1 MKLYSGISLVVLSMF
16 FLICCG
22 EELGPPMQWS
32 DSGFFLE
39 EEDASI
45 LELNDAT
52 NMSSEDASNTD
63 PEVQDASD
71 DDSGEDP
78 GVYPEPA
85 DAGPEQDDAAII
97 IPDDPEPED
106 PEPEDPLAWVP
117 DCQTQPCPNVID
129 HFPYVYSGD
138 TRSGSSRFDAYSCQ
152 PGTSEAGPEELFV
165 FRLTEP
171 GVVIVGLTEPS
182 GGDVDVHLL
191 TDLSDSACLSRSDK
205 GVSNH
210 LAPGIYYI
218 SMDTY
223 QSSSNAGAYSM
234 VVTFLPDSGKCGL
247 QVFDMDRV
255 NDGGEALP
263 MPATGKVVKEAHL
276 VTVSDQADNGST
288 SWWPA
293 SSTEFL
299 TQHKARTAQQT
310 GIEYTRTESWAPAGE
325 GGCEYGQGS
334 TGRAV
339 PDEAEPWY
347 ICMYWKGDHKPAKGT
362 RYLVVNPATGKTIVA
377 AAGYETGPGD
387 LSNIGGA
394 VEEIHYLM
402 GTSHKSV
409 LTFGELIDQSLP
421 YGEIDC
427 D

>member
-1 MKLYSGISLVVLSMF
+1 MKFSREKFLIVLSFSF
-16 FLICCG
+16 FIGCG
-22 EELGPPMQWS
+22 EELGAPPQWL
-32 DSGFFLE
+32 DSGILQ
-39 EEDASI
+39 EEDASAGI
-45 LELNDAT
+45 QMDAAD
-52 NMSSEDASNTD
+52 SSLTPPDADAAEHLDAGETIEPGEDASSTSD
-63 PEVQDASD
+63 ATPTTPVVPE
-71 DDSGEDP
+71 E
-78 GVYPEPA
+78 
-85 DAGPEQDDAAII
+85 
-97 IPDDPEPED
+97 

-117 DCQTQPCPNVID
+117 ACAAPPCPIVIEG
-129 HFPYVYSGD
+129 FPYVHQGD
-138 TRSGSSRFDAYSCQ
+138 TRSGAERLDAYSCQ
-152 PGTSEAGPEELFV
+152 PGTSEAGPEELYV

-191 TDLSDSACLSRSDK
+191 TAPSAESCLSRSDK

-210 LAPGIYYI
+210 LSPGIYYI

-223 QSSSNAGAYSM
+223 SSSNNAGIYSIY
-234 VVTFLPDSGKCGL
+234 VTFLPDSGKCGL
-247 QVFDMDRV
+247 QVFEMDRV
-255 NDGGEALP
+255 GDNGERLP

-276 VTVSDQADNGST
+276 VTVSDQAANGST
-288 SWWPA
+288 SWWP
-293 SSTEFL
+293 SSSSEYL
-299 TQHKARTAQQT
+299 VEHKARTASQT
-310 GIEYTRTESWAPAGE
+310 GIEYSRTESWAPAGE

-347 ICMYWKGDHKPAKGT
+347 VCMYWKGEHKPAKGT

-387 LSNIGGA
+387 LSRIGGA
-394 VEEIHYLM
+394 VEEIHHLM
-402 GTSHKSV
+402 GTSHLGV

-427 D
+427 Q

>member
-1 MKLYSGISLVVLSMF
+1 MKFYLEMGLVVLSMCLLVF
-16 FLICCG
+16 CG
-22 EELGPPMQWS
+22 EELGPPMQLS
-32 DSGFFLE
+32 DGGFLQ

-45 LELNDAT
+45 FEQNDAANVLPEDT
-52 NMSSEDASNTD
+52 PNIEAEVPDAS
-63 PEVQDASD
+63 EEE
-71 DDSGEDP
+71 SGEFLDP
-78 GVYPEPA
+78 V
-85 DAGPEQDDAAII
+85 DAGQVPDLDDAAII
-97 IPDDPEPED
+97 VPDD

-117 DCQTQPCPNVID
+117 ECQTQPCPNIID
-129 HFPYVYSGD
+129 HFPYVHSGD
-138 TRSGSSRFDAYSCQ
+138 TRNGASQLDAYSCQ

-165 FRLTEP
+165 FRLTEA
-171 GVVIVGLTEPS
+171 GVIIIGLTEPS

-191 TDLSDSACLSRSDK
+191 TDLSASACLSRSDK

-210 LAPGIYYI
+210 LEPGIYYI

-223 QSSSNAGAYSM
+223 QSSSKAGAYSM

-310 GIEYTRTESWAPAGE
+310 GIEYTRTENWAPAGE

-347 ICMYWKGDHKPAKGT
+347 ICMYWKGEHKPAKGT

-427 D
+427 N